1 MYDVDPDR
9 RRERERQMAI
19 RSAEADIEGKDARDR
34 PKEDVKAE
42 ASSEML
48 ESPVVVADYGLAYR
62 LRSFR

>member
-1 MYDVDPDR
+1 
-9 RRERERQMAI
+9 MAI
-19 RSAEADIEGKDARDR
+19 RSAEADIEGKDARDK

-42 ASSEML
+42 VSSEML